1 MISFSSITVA
11 NKIVQNGIQHA
22 TMYMCTT
29 EVCPYS
35 FGPQEIKNN
44 FHLLYI
50 CYDNDLSLNPIQ
62 LLQVSFLYYA
72 WFQRLGLL

>member
-44 FHLLYI
+44 FHLLYAMTMI
-50 CYDNDLSLNPIQ
+50 L
-62 LLQVSFLYYA
+62 VSIPFNYCKSHSYTMHG
-72 WFQRLGLL
+72 FKD